1 MPPIQDDS
9 SPSLEGG
16 PSPHRPPLAQA
27 GRLTRVLGAVFL
39 LLLVGF
45 GAVQVARER
54 RFVFPDSDIVVYSLA
69 ARMWSN
75 GAIPYRDF
83 VDHKPPLVYAF
94 LRLCYWVSDS
104 PRSVFQGTDALVTVS
119 AIALFLGLWI
129 AGRRRLAIGASL
141 AYVMFDAADP
151 LGIRHQNTEH
161 LAMTGVTLAFAL
173 GLVQTT
179 RRGLVWPFLSGAAL
193 ALGVLG
199 KQPVALFAVPL
210 AVLLVDTGPEPLRAR
225 LRRTFVAGLAFAL
238 GGLLVVAVLFAY
250 FAAHHAVRP
259 MIQWVYLENLDYAQA
274 SSMGARWNTAR
285 LTVEYVVRSV
295 GERKLLLPYTLG
307 LVVLPIALVLRRA
320 RLEVVTSLLLLAGV
334 AAVSLGLQLYVHYL
348 TFLQLGFAM
357 AFGVALDL
365 VFAIP
370 PLARRPAF
378 GVAAAAV
385 ACAVLFAPH
394 LRAVREDMDSY
405 LDDDGIRRN
414 MEADPAVRLARR
426 IREAAAPGDRL
437 LPIGD
442 PMTVAF
448 YSGLL
453 PPGRYPSL
461 PGFWSTYADFVA
473 DTRRTRPKFIFV
485 GNQVLSYLD
494 LSQEAVWPG
503 LRDIL
508 AAGYELWID
517 DPCGRVYQRR
527 G

>member
-1 MPPIQDDS
+1 MPPLQDTS
-9 SPSLEGG
+9 SATREGE
-16 PSPHRPPLAQA
+16 QA
-27 GRLTRVLGAVFL
+27 GRRAPTARAERLTKVLGALFL

-45 GAVQVARER
+45 GAVQVVRER
-54 RFVFPDSDIVVYSLA
+54 RFVFSDSDIVVYSLA

-94 LRLCYWVSDS
+94 FRLCYWASDS
-104 PRSVFQGTDALVTVS
+104 PRSVFKGVDVLVAVS

-129 AGRRRLAIGASL
+129 AGRRPLAIGASL

-199 KQPVALFAVPL
+199 KQPVVLFAAPL

-225 LRRTFVAGLAFAL
+225 LRRTLIAGLAFAL

-259 MIQWVYLENLDYAQA
+259 MIQWVYLENLGYAQA

-295 GERKLLLPYTLG
+295 GERERLLPYTLG
-307 LVVLPIALVLRRA
+307 LVVLPIALVLRRT
-320 RLEVVTSLLLLAGV
+320 RLEVVTPLLLLAGV
-334 AAVSLGLQLYVHYL
+334 AAVSLGVNLYVHYL

-365 VFAIP
+365 VLAIP
-370 PLARRPAF
+370 PLARRPAL
-378 GVAAAAV
+378 GVGAAALV
-385 ACAVLFAPH
+385 CAVLFAPH
-394 LRAVREDMDSY
+394 ARLVRRDMNSY
-405 LDDDGIRRN
+405 LDDDGMRRH
-414 MEADPAVRLARR
+414 MENDPAVRLARR

-442 PMTVAF
+442 PMTVAY

-453 PPGRYPSL
+453 PPGRYPYL
-461 PGFWSTYADFVA
+461 PGSWLAHDFLA
-473 DTRRTRPKFIFV
+473 DTRRSRPKFIYFGRGMV
-485 GNQVLSYLD
+485 GYLD
-494 LSQEAVWPG
+494 FSRDEFWPG
-503 LRDIL
+503 LRTTV
-508 AAGYELWID
+508 AADYDLWID
-517 DPCGRVYQRR
+517 VPTGRVYRR
-527 G
+527 RS